1 MKPLRISR
9 ADRQIEIVRNPY
21 GIPHVQG
28 EDWLDAVY
36 GLGYMHATDRG
47 TQLLFARSIARG
59 TASRD
64 ISNRP
69 ELFETDCFFRRVGLH
84 MHLQREVELLDD
96 EARQQLEVYSAGVNE
111 GLQKLGRS
119 LPMWATGFRPQS
131 WSIQSSLLIGNL
143 LSFGGLAVSRLQN
156 ERLLMELIHAGVSD
170 VALRE
175 MFAPRL
181 DDVDFDLLRQVRMS
195 NRLSDEAME
204 LLTDLPRLAGSN
216 AWAVSPERSA
226 SGQAL
231 LASDP
236 HLEINRLPAIWYEAV
251 LRWGDQYVM
260 GATLPGCPLFPVAR
274 TNRLAWGVTYM
285 KGDTTDFF
293 VEDCRLGGANGW
305 QYRRQDQWHDF
316 QLRREV
322 IQRKGTDPATLL
334 VLENDQG
341 TLEMELGQL
350 RPGYHLSCCWT
361 GRQPGYGEA
370 LAVWLRVIASPSAA
384 EAMDVARECPQPTL
398 CWVFANVEGHIGLQG
413 CGRFPKRGNDQIG
426 LAPIPAWDPANHWQG
441 NLDSGILPRYY
452 DPPAGFVATANEE
465 FNPVDGPMLMAHPL
479 PDYRKRR
486 IDERLEELPQ
496 ATLEDM
502 QQLQYDVL
510 SLQARDLLEIFLPHL
525 PDGEIKNQLQKWDC
539 RYTPESV
546 EATWFLRLYR
556 NVMMEMMGNEHG
568 IGWRRMLYLSSRAG
582 YSTMVLTAADRL
594 LTKEQSSWWEGKNK
608 AEMIRR
614 AGERLEKEAPQPWSE
629 VNFFHFA
636 DRFFGNQQVGRL
648 LGFKSR
654 RYVMP
659 GNHATPFQ
667 GHVMQTATRETTFAP
682 SYHLVTD
689 LGTEVAWTNL
699 PGGPSESRF
708 SRYYKNDLAR
718 WFTGTY
724 KPLTADPSCDPD
736 ED

>member
-9 ADRQIEIVRNPY
+9 ADRQIEIIRNPY
-21 GIPHVQG
+21 GIPHVQA
-28 EDWLDAVY
+28 DCWLDAVY

-59 TASRD
+59 TAAGD

-84 MHLQREVELLDD
+84 MHLQREVDLLDD
-96 EARQQLEVYSAGVNE
+96 DAREQLEVYSAGVND

-131 WSIQSSLLIGNL
+131 WSIQASLLIGNL
-143 LSFGGLAVSRLQN
+143 LSFGGMAESRLQN

-175 MFAPRL
+175 LFAPRL
-181 DDVDFDLLRQVRMS
+181 DNVDFELMRQVRIS

-216 AWAVSPERSA
+216 AWAVSPQRSA

-231 LASDP
+231 LAADP

-251 LRWGDQYVM
+251 LRWGDEYVM

-305 QYRRQDQWHDF
+305 QYRRLDQWHDF

-322 IQRKGTDPATLL
+322 IQRKGTEPATLL

-341 TLEMELGQL
+341 TLETELGQL

-370 LAVWLRVIASPSAA
+370 LATWLKVIASPTAA
-384 EAMDVARECPQPTL
+384 AAMDVARDCPQPTL
-398 CWVFANVEGHIGLQG
+398 CWVFADVEGHIGLQG
-413 CGRFPKRGNDQIG
+413 CGRFPKRGNEQIG

-441 NLDSGILPRYY
+441 NLDSGVLPRYY
-452 DPPAGFVATANEE
+452 DPPAGFLATANEE
-465 FNPVDGPMLMAHPL
+465 FNPVDGPTLMAHPL

-486 IDERLEELPQ
+486 IDERLAELPQ

-502 QQLQYDVL
+502 QQLQYDVV

-525 PDGEIKNQLQKWDC
+525 PESKVKDQLQQWDC
-539 RYTPESV
+539 RYTPES
-546 EATWFLRLYR
+546 EAATWFLRLYR

-594 LTKEQSSWWEGKNK
+594 LKKEQSSWWEGKSK
-608 AEMIRR
+608 AELIRR
-614 AGERLEKEAPQPWSE
+614 AAERLENDPAQPWSE

-636 DRFFGNQQVGRL
+636 DRFFGGQQVGRL

-654 RYVMP
+654 RYAMP

-667 GHVMQTATRETTFAP
+667 GHVMQTATRESTFAP

-724 KPLTADPSCDPD
+724 KPLTAEPACDP
-736 ED
+736 EAT